1 MMTSGPSHL
10 LPAELAECLTAFA
23 IGLQRA
29 AAHPDGHPVVEGVV
43 AELETRLAGIHA
55 GRPSLTIGVAP
66 HQLVVDGVSTDPNQP
81 VLRELAGRLHA
92 HALGGVMLTRGVTAA
107 ELAHLLGLLATE
119 AGTLPMPIGLEGPEL
134 LAQWPAIRLFPVS
147 TTVVALPDDVVA
159 PVTGDA
165 AARRAATLWLGL
177 ARAALRRDV
186 SRAIESADDAAADPA
201 AVAAAIE
208 AQSTDAT
215 YDQSVQG
222 YLAQGIEVLA
232 TERGAA
238 IGSLR
243 RRIAALLTALHPDAL
258 VRVVS
263 AQTDRSAR
271 RRLLELG
278 VTGVP
283 AAALRRLLEAVA
295 RAGGEPLS
303 PMLVRLLDGFVA
315 HAERPEVV
323 LRSSADLALRET
335 VLAVVRGWPAV
346 ERVNR
351 GHRALDAGLRRRSAV
366 FRVVDSP
373 AAVEAERLFAIAVA
387 TGVLNAST
395 WRQLETVARTG
406 DPSVLV
412 TLLDGAP
419 AGMVRDA
426 LWAQVATP
434 HRVREWLARTPVP
447 AAAVGVLVERL
458 GVAALPVL
466 LDALDERPALIGALV
481 GPWLAALGESAL
493 PAIQERLLGAEP
505 AVRAQL
511 LPLLPDPAEVVA

>member
-23 IGLQRA
+23 LGLQRA

-165 AARRAATLWLGL
+165 AAQRAATLWLGL
-177 ARAALRRDV
+177 ARAALRREV
-186 SRAIESADDAAADPA
+186 SRAIESADDAAAGS
-201 AVAAAIE
+201 AAIE

-278 VTGVP
+278 VSGVP
-283 AAALRRLLEAVA
+283 AAGLRRLLEAVA
-295 RAGGEPLS
+295 RVGGEPLS

-351 GHRALDAGLRRRSAV
+351 GYRALDAGLRRRSAV

>member
-23 IGLQRA
+23 LGLQRA

-147 TTVVALPDDVVA
+147 TTVVALPDDVEA

-165 AARRAATLWLGL
+165 AAQRAATLWLGL
-177 ARAALRRDV
+177 ARAALRREV
-186 SRAIESADDAAADPA
+186 SRAIESADDPAADPA

-335 VLAVVRGWPAV
+335 VLAVRGWPAV